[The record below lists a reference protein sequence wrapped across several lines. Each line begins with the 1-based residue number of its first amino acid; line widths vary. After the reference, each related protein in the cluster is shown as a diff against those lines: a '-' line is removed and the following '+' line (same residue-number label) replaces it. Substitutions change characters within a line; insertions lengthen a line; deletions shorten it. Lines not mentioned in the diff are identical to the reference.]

1 MRSRL
6 AWAVV
11 ALTTVAFILD
21 TVFTAAHRPLLS
33 EATWADHGWPLAPLA
48 GTGYAVMGALIISRY
63 PRHRLGWLLCAASLL
78 SVTLATDAYS
88 TWVLDGGGPGS
99 AYWAHVAAW
108 AGPLLGWPAFTAQII
123 VFLTAPD
130 GHLLSPRWRWAAW
143 VALAGLTLHTLGTL
157 TIRPGEVVVGEDFG
171 NRAVSLPLLTV
182 GWMLVAAALIAS
194 VVSLVLRLRRAKDDE
209 RLQLLWIA
217 SAAAMLALGV
227 VCILAIPRIQGEE
240 GTWLA
245 ALPLRLAQ
253 LAVPVCVAVAV
264 LRHRLLAIDL
274 ILNRALVF
282 ALATGMVAVGYVVVV
297 VLAGAAV
304 GGSAEGFWPSLL
316 ATAVVALAF
325 QPVRGRVVRIADRL
339 AFGAAAAPYE
349 ALAEFSRR
357 LGESP
362 DPRALLPAVADAAG
376 RAVNAHRVTVT
387 LHVDAEPD
395 ETASWP
401 PQGRLPREALR
412 SRCRWPTV
420 GRLGR
425 IEVTMPPG
433 HALRPHQRRLLR
445 DLAEQTA
452 LAFRNARLTAELS
465 GDVDRLARRTQDLAE
480 SRRRLISAG
489 DAERSRLE
497 RAISRQVTPHLA
509 PLPDRLRHAHRDR
522 ARRGAAGRRRPDHR
536 PGRPRG
542 LPEHGAGGAPR
553 DHPGRVPRPAPTV
566 RTAGGPGL
574 PRRTGRRRGS
584 SRRRPVGAPGDAS
597 TRASRPRRTSAPRR
611 RPATSTSRSSCDC
624 PCRVS
629 TWSWW
634 RPVVTGAGCRAT
646 TSATGWSPA
655 GGSVAITEAGGLAVV
670 EVQLPDHTASR
681 RSGPNAAL
689 VT

>member
-1 MRSRL
+1 
-6 AWAVV
+6 
-11 ALTTVAFILD
+11 
-21 TVFTAAHRPLLS
+21 
-33 EATWADHGWPLAPLA
+33 
-48 GTGYAVMGALIISRY
+48 MGALIISRY

-99 AYWAHVAAW
+99 PYWAHVAAW

-282 ALATGMVAVGYVVVV
+282 ALATGVVAVGYVVVV

-362 DPRALLPAVADAAG
+362 DPAALLPAVADAAG

-395 ETASWP
+395 ETAT
-401 PQGRLPREALR
+401 L
-412 SRCRWPTV
+412 
-420 GRLGR
+420 
-425 IEVTMPPG
+425 
-433 HALRPHQRRLLR
+433 
-445 DLAEQTA
+445 
-452 LAFRNARLTAELS
+452 
-465 GDVDRLARRTQDLAE
+465 
-480 SRRRLISAG
+480 
-489 DAERSRLE
+489 
-497 RAISRQVTPHLA
+497 
-509 PLPDRLRHAHRDR
+509 
-522 ARRGAAGRRRPDHR
+522 
-536 PGRPRG
+536 
-542 LPEHGAGGAPR
+542 
-553 DHPGRVPRPAPTV
+553 
-566 RTAGGPGL
+566 
-574 PRRTGRRRGS
+574 
-584 SRRRPVGAPGDAS
+584 
-597 TRASRPRRTSAPRR
+597 
-611 RPATSTSRSSCDC
+611 ATS
-624 PCRVS
+624 
-629 TWSWW
+629 
-634 RPVVTGAGCRAT
+634 GAGCRGRC
-646 TSATGWSPA
+646 SGRGA
-655 GGSVAITEAGGLAVV
+655 GGRRRRTLWA
-670 EVQLPDHTASR
+670 ASR
-681 RSGPNAAL
+681 
-689 VT
+689 

>member
-1 MRSRL
+1 MPTARGCSTG
-6 AWAVV
+6 AVPV
-11 ALTTVAFILD
+11 
-21 TVFTAAHRPLLS
+21 P
-33 EATWADHGWPLAPLA
+33 P
-48 GTGYAVMGALIISRY
+48 
-63 PRHRLGWLLCAASLL
+63 
-78 SVTLATDAYS
+78 
-88 TWVLDGGGPGS
+88 
-99 AYWAHVAAW
+99 YWAHVAAW

-282 ALATGMVAVGYVVVV
+282 ALATGVVAVGYVVVV

-362 DPRALLPAVADAAG
+362 DPSGPAAG
-376 RAVNAHRVTVT
+376 R
-387 LHVDAEPD
+387 
-395 ETASWP
+395 
-401 PQGRLPREALR
+401 GR
-412 SRCRWPTV
+412 RCRTCRQRPSRD
-420 GRLGR
+420 GH
-425 IEVTMPPG
+425 PP
-433 HALRPHQRRLLR
+433 R
-445 DLAEQTA
+445 
-452 LAFRNARLTAELS
+452 
-465 GDVDRLARRTQDLAE
+465 
-480 SRRRLISAG
+480 
-489 DAERSRLE
+489 
-497 RAISRQVTPHLA
+497 
-509 PLPDRLRHAHRDR
+509 
-522 ARRGAAGRRRPDHR
+522 RRGARRD
-536 PGRPRG
+536 
-542 LPEHGAGGAPR
+542 
-553 DHPGRVPRPAPTV
+553 
-566 RTAGGPGL
+566 
-574 PRRTGRRRGS
+574 
-584 SRRRPVGAPGDAS
+584 GDL
-597 TRASRPRRTSAPRR
+597 
-611 RPATSTSRSSCDC
+611 ATS
-624 PCRVS
+624 
-629 TWSWW
+629 
-634 RPVVTGAGCRAT
+634 GAGCR
-646 TSATGWSPA
+646 G
-655 GGSVAITEAGGLAVV
+655 
-670 EVQLPDHTASR
+670 R
-681 RSGPNAAL
+681 RSGRGAGGRRRRTLWAASR
-689 VT
+689 